1 MISNDWGE
9 LIKQFE
15 LINTPLNIAQFIL
28 SSDEWMI
35 FLFFYLFSLSVNLL
49 LTNLN
54 DIMFLYKAVL
64 SGPTP
69 VLPTLLANLPA
80 ALGSDLPPAAGVA
93 RRTTSRGL
101 GGGGSATHVPAGA
114 AHHVTEKSIPL
125 FLATCPLPVA
135 TLLTTP
141 PTTAVITWLPQSAT
155 QEMRIPGLLQS
166 PLMLQDLVLRRMK
179 SLNLARMMILH
190 TSIMDKMRL
199 HVAILGEESSISFC
213 RAVQAPGG
221 VEHYLHWGPHL
232 AQHAL

>member
-80 ALGSDLPPAAGVA
+80 SLGSDLPPAAIIA

-101 GGGGSATHVPAGA
+101 GGGGPTTHVPAGA
-114 AHHVTEKSIPL
+114 AHHVTE
-125 FLATCPLPVA
+125 
-135 TLLTTP
+135 
-141 PTTAVITWLPQSAT
+141 
-155 QEMRIPGLLQS
+155 
-166 PLMLQDLVLRRMK
+166 
-179 SLNLARMMILH
+179 
-190 TSIMDKMRL
+190 
-199 HVAILGEESSISFC
+199 
-213 RAVQAPGG
+213 
-221 VEHYLHWGPHL
+221 
-232 AQHAL
+232 